1 MKLLILFQLV
11 ENFVMENNS
20 VDIYEEYFMNES
32 VPDDAVNQLK
42 IQNVFRFVKDY
53 FKLLLFTVS
62 FLTITFCL
70 FKHI

>member
-1 MKLLILFQLV
+1 MKFLILFQLV

-53 FKLLLFTVS
+53 FKLLLFYCYS
-62 FLTITFCL
+62 
-70 FKHI
+70 

>member
-1 MKLLILFQLV
+1 MLFMLFQLV

-42 IQNVFRFVKDY
+42 IQNVFRFVKNC
-53 FKLLLFTVS
+53 FKLLLFY
-62 FLTITFCL
+62 C
-70 FKHI
+70 